1 MLSHGVSGGGC
12 GRRLGT
18 RTWDPLGNCLLP
30 PLPKS
35 LSHLTSDHRPPR
47 EALGPGSP
55 GTSFLPPPL
64 AGAAGGPAPR
74 GVTSLGPTAMDHPI
88 PQSSLGS
95 GLGGDSAGSCPV
107 LPSPSQHHEDA
118 VRAAGAPEES
128 RLMKGARTFLCLSLG
143 GRGGGGHVEPTQ
155 GTPRPP
161 GAGWAPSSSLPRPA
175 SLQRTRGMTRSGWA
189 PTWPPPSALRRCPR
203 APTAPER
210 GVCEAGGVPCAA
222 GPGSMVTL
230 HLAPSCPPP
239 RPRAPPC
246 CAPACAQ
253 PVTPDLSTSRR
264 APAACGLL
272 RTVSWSLQGVL
283 SGQGGVGCKGG
294 QDPSLTSP
302 GPGQTSGGPV
312 APQTGPVG
320 SCPSSQLSP
329 TLGTCQVASH
339 LRAKEVTVHLPLSV
353 TGSGSLSRDVSGKG
367 LWG

>member
-128 RLMKGARTFLCLSLG
+128 RLMKGTRTFLCLSLG
-143 GRGGGGHVEPTQ
+143 GRGGGG
-155 GTPRPP
+155 
-161 GAGWAPSSSLPRPA
+161 
-175 SLQRTRGMTRSGWA
+175 RTRGAHARDTASTRGRLG
-189 PTWPPPSALRRCPR
+189 TQLFPPETGQSAAHTRHDQIRLGPDLASAL
-203 APTAPER
+203 
-210 GVCEAGGVPCAA
+210 
-222 GPGSMVTL
+222 
-230 HLAPSCPPP
+230 CPPP
-239 RPRAPPC
+239 L
-246 CAPACAQ
+246 PAG
-253 PVTPDLSTSRR
+253 SHRSRER
-264 APAACGLL
+264 
-272 RTVSWSLQGVL
+272 RM
-283 SGQGGVGCKGG
+283 
-294 QDPSLTSP
+294 
-302 GPGQTSGGPV
+302 
-312 APQTGPVG
+312 
-320 SCPSSQLSP
+320 
-329 TLGTCQVASH
+329 
-339 LRAKEVTVHLPLSV
+339 
-353 TGSGSLSRDVSGKG
+353 
-367 LWG
+367 